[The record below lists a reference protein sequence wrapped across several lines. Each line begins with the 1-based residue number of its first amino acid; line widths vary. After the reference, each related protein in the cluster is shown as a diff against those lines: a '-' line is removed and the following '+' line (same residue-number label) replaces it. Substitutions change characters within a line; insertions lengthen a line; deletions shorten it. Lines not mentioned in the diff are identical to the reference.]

1 MDKILGASFLV
12 LWLQLGWVSGQQKE
26 KRNQQQVKQSS
37 QPLTVQEG
45 DISIL
50 NCTYENSAFNYFPWY
65 QQHPGKGPA
74 LLISMRSGVN
84 EKEDGR
90 LRVSPSQS
98 AKHVSL
104 HIKASQPGDSATYF
118 CAASAQ
124 CRHLQPVPKPAAEA
138 PAKPCCVDEIV
149 THTHKHTHNLF
160 KKTEI
165 MQNLFFHQNAIAI
178 ENQTQNKVSR
188 NFQIFEIYALNFKI
202 TLGLISNYNGY

>member
-1 MDKILGASFLV
+1 MIFYLFKQGWAANRRKKGTSSRWNRALNLWQSRKETFQFWTVLMRTVPLTTSHGTGNILAKDLNYWSQHVLV
-12 LWLQLGWVSGQQKE
+12 QLQRKMEDWEFSSVKVPNMCPCTSRLPSLETQPPTSV
-26 KRNQQQVKQSS
+26 QQVQMLS
-37 QPLTVQEG
+37 
-45 DISIL
+45 
-50 NCTYENSAFNYFPWY
+50 
-65 QQHPGKGPA
+65 
-74 LLISMRSGVN
+74 
-84 EKEDGR
+84 
-90 LRVSPSQS
+90 
-98 AKHVSL
+98 
-104 HIKASQPGDSATYF
+104 
-118 CAASAQ
+118 
-124 CRHLQPVPKPAAEA
+124 RHLQPVPKPAAEA

>member
-1 MDKILGASFLV
+1 MDRVLGASFLV

-26 KRNQQQVKQSS
+26 KRDQQQVKQRS

-45 DISIL
+45 VISIL
-50 NCTYENSAFNYFPWY
+50 NFTYENSAFNYFPWY